1 MLWPAFAPW
10 MAPIRYLPAP
20 RWIGIV
26 LLLALSLLAGLRS
39 AAGTQLDSFTMD
51 EPWHVVAGTAYV
63 RGEGF
68 HLNPE
73 HPPLV
78 KLWVGAWM
86 PESFRLPPPAVLHE
100 KEQERDWVE
109 NVMFF
114 GNDARAAQA
123 RARLSLWTLHGSMLA
138 VLGLL
143 LWRAFGLAWAFG
155 TLLFLA
161 LEPTVGAHLPVVM
174 TDLPLALSLAIAAL
188 CVGLLATTWQWRWA
202 IGCGLAMGV
211 ALAAKHSALAGLAG
225 LGIGLA
231 VAALCGWRQGGRAIL
246 RRAMQLAVAALLAV
260 VLLWSM
266 YGLHF
271 HAGADGHDAFNRPIA
286 AKIDELTLPHWRNA
300 LAFADEHQLLPRA
313 YLWGLADT
321 VRTGVEG
328 RGIGMHQVWGKT
340 YYGNPP
346 WFSWPAILAS
356 KLPLA
361 LMALLLAALPLLVR
375 TRLPAS
381 ARWSLAAVVAACGFH
396 MIALMG
402 SEGIWGGVRHAL
414 PMLVGIAV
422 ISGGA
427 LGIAMQKR
435 SRPLLVGVAALYLL
449 AAGMTL
455 REPRLWEYH
464 NELVGGSENA
474 YRYFGNEG
482 LDLGQR
488 FHEVRAF
495 HDRVIAPTGEPMY
508 NDYWMGEE
516 QVRAAKLNFHRRV
529 ESLDDANVA
538 GHYRG
543 WFIHG
548 MTDTLPWPQ
557 WDWDPEVVFKDM
569 TLVARFGY
577 VGIWRGEMTRPQTRA
592 DSMFSKVSDYIYKEN
607 GNDWKLVSDRLEEV
621 VAQLPAKVD
630 AGVELGNAYLRQ
642 GRRIEAIA
650 AYRGLLTQ
658 TKVPVEPS
666 IAAQL
671 KAQIAAIEAAPK
683 GDVIAPMRNPW
694 LE

>member
-1 MLWPAFAPW
+1 MNS
-10 MAPIRYLPAP
+10 IRYLPAP

-26 LLLALSLLAGLRS
+26 LVLALALLATLRS
-39 AAGTQLDSFTMD
+39 AVGTRLDSFTVD

-86 PESFRLPPPAVLHE
+86 PATFRLPPTPDLQE
-100 KEQERDWVE
+100 KSQEREWVE
-109 NVMFF
+109 KTMFF
-114 GNDARAAQA
+114 GNDARAAQT
-123 RARLSLWTLHGSMLA
+123 RARLALWTLHGLMLA

-143 LWRAFGLAWAFG
+143 LWRAFGLAWAAG
-155 TLLFLA
+155 TLLFLV
-161 LEPTVGAHLPVVM
+161 LEPTVAAHLPVVM

-188 CVGLLATTWQWRWA
+188 CAGLLASTWRWSWA

-211 ALAAKHSALAGLAG
+211 ALASKHSALAGLGG
-225 LGIGLA
+225 LGIGL
-231 VAALCGWRQGGRAIL
+231 VIAALCGWRLGGKALI
-246 RRAMQLAVAALLAV
+246 RRALQLAVAASLAV
-260 VLLWSM
+260 AVLWSM
-266 YGLHF
+266 YGWHF
-271 HAGADGHDAFNRPIA
+271 HAGADGRDAFNRPVA

-300 LAFADEHQLLPRA
+300 IAFADHHRLLPRA

-361 LMALLLAALPLLVR
+361 LMALLLVALSLLAR
-375 TRLPAS
+375 TRLSPS
-381 ARWSLAAVVAACGFH
+381 ARWSLAAVVVACSFH
-396 MIALMG
+396 LTALMG

-414 PMLVGIAV
+414 PVLAGVGIV
-422 ISGGA
+422 GGGA

-435 SRPLLVGVAALYLL
+435 SRPLLWGVAALYLL

-464 NELVGGSENA
+464 NELAGGSANA

-488 FHEVRAF
+488 FYEIRAF
-495 HDRVIAPTGEPMY
+495 HDRVIAPSGEPLY
-508 NDYWMGEE
+508 IDYWMGE
-516 QVRAAKLNFHRRV
+516 QQIRAGKLNFHRRV
-529 ESLDDANVA
+529 ESLDDTNVA
-538 GHYRG
+538 GHYSG
-543 WFIHG
+543 YFVYP
-548 MTDTLPWPQ
+548 MMDTLPWPQ
-557 WDWDPEVVFKDM
+557 WDWDPQVVFKDM
-569 TLVARFGY
+569 TLVERSGI
-577 VGIWRGEMTRPQTRA
+577 VGIWHGEMTRPQTRA
-592 DSMFSKVSDYIYKEN
+592 GSMFSKVSDYIYKEN

-630 AGVELGNAYLRQ
+630 AGVELGNAYIRQ
-642 GRRIEAIA
+642 GKRAEAIV
-650 AYRGLLTQ
+650 AYRRLLTQ

-671 KAQIAAIEAAPK
+671 KAQIAAIETAPK
-683 GDVIAPMRNPW
+683 GATVAPMRNPW

>member
-1 MLWPAFAPW
+1 MT
-10 MAPIRYLPAP
+10 PIRYLPAP

-26 LLLALSLLAGLRS
+26 LVLALALLAGLRS

-86 PESFRLPPPAVLHE
+86 PESFRLPPPAVLQE

-114 GNDARAAQA
+114 GNDARAAQNSA
-123 RARLSLWTLHGSMLA
+123 RMSLWTLHGLMLA

-143 LWRAFGLAWAFG
+143 LWRAFGLAWASG

-188 CVGLLATTWQWRWA
+188 CAGLLATTWHWRWA
-202 IGCGLAMGV
+202 IACGMAMGV
-211 ALAAKHSALAGLAG
+211 ALASKHSALAGLGG
-225 LGIGLA
+225 LGIGL
-231 VAALCGWRQGGRAIL
+231 VIAALCGWRLGGKALI
-246 RRAMQLAVAALLAV
+246 RRAMQLAVAASLALAV
-260 VLLWSM
+260 LWSM

-271 HAGADGHDAFNRPIA
+271 HAAADGRDAFNRPIS

-300 LAFADEHQLLPRA
+300 LTFADEHQLLPRA

-361 LMALLLAALPLLVR
+361 LIALLLAALPLLVR
-375 TRLPAS
+375 THLPAS

-396 MIALMG
+396 LVALMG

-414 PMLVGIAV
+414 PMLAGVAV
-422 ISGGA
+422 IAGGA
-427 LGIAMQKR
+427 LGIAMQRR

-464 NELVGGSENA
+464 NELAGGSENA

-488 FHEVRAF
+488 FHEIRAF
-495 HDRVIAPTGEPMY
+495 HDRVIAPSGEPMY

-529 ESLDDANVA
+529 ESLDDSNVA

-543 WFIHG
+543 WFVYT

-569 TLVARFGY
+569 KLVARFGY
-577 VGIWRGEMTRPQTRA
+577 VGIWHGEMTRPQTRA
-592 DSMFSKVSDYIYKEN
+592 GSMFSKVSDYIYKEN

-621 VAQLPAKVD
+621 VVQLPANVG

-642 GRRIEAIA
+642 GKRAEAIV
-650 AYRGLLTQ
+650 AYRRLLTQ
-658 TKVPVEPS
+658 TKVPVEPT

-671 KAQIAAIEAAPK
+671 KAQIAAIEAASK
-683 GDVIAPMRNPW
+683 DATVAPMRNPW

>member
-1 MLWPAFAPW
+1 MDSPAFALP

-26 LLLALSLLAGLRS
+26 LLLALALLAGLRS
-39 AAGTQLDSFTMD
+39 SVGTRLDSFTVD

-86 PESFRLPPPAVLHE
+86 PESFSLPPPIVLKE

-109 NVMFF
+109 KTMFF
-114 GNDARAAQA
+114 GNDARAAQT
-123 RARLSLWTLHGSMLA
+123 RARLALWTLHGMMLA

-143 LWRAFGLAWAFG
+143 LWRAFGLAWASG

-188 CVGLLATTWQWRWA
+188 CAGLLATSWRWRWA
-202 IGCGLAMGV
+202 IACGLAMGV
-211 ALAAKHSALAGLAG
+211 ALASKHSALAGLGG

-231 VAALCGWRQGGRAIL
+231 IAALCGWRQGIGEIS
-246 RRAMQLAVAALLAV
+246 RRMARLAVAALLS
-260 VLLWSM
+260 VLMLWST

-271 HAGADGHDAFNRPIA
+271 HAGADGTDAFNRPIE

-300 LAFADEHQLLPRA
+300 IAFADEYRLLPRA

-346 WFSWPAILAS
+346 WFSWPAIIAS

-361 LMALLLAALPLLVR
+361 LMALLLGTLPLLVR
-375 TRLPAS
+375 TRLPPS

-396 MIALMG
+396 MVALMG

-422 ISGGA
+422 IAGGA

-435 SRPLLVGVAALYLL
+435 SRPLLAGVAALYLL

-464 NELVGGSENA
+464 NELAGGSANA

-488 FHEVRAF
+488 FHEIRAF
-495 HDRVIAPTGEPMY
+495 HDRVIAPSGEPLY
-508 NDYWMGEE
+508 IDYWMGE
-516 QVRAAKLNFHRRV
+516 QQIRAGKLNYRRRV
-529 ESLDDANVA
+529 ESLDDTNVA
-538 GHYRG
+538 GHYSG
-543 WFIHG
+543 YFVYP
-548 MTDTLPWPQ
+548 MMDTLPWPQ
-557 WDWDPEVVFKDM
+557 WDWDPQVVFKDM
-569 TLVARFGY
+569 KLVERFGI
-577 VGIWRGEMTRPQTRA
+577 VGIWHGEMTRPQTRA
-592 DSMFSKVSDYIYKEN
+592 GSMYSKVSDYIYKEN
-607 GNDWKLVSDRLEEV
+607 GDDWKLVSARLEEV
-621 VAQLPAKVD
+621 VTQLPAKVD
-630 AGVELGNAYLRQ
+630 AGVELGNAYIRQ
-642 GRRIEAIA
+642 GKRAEAIV
-650 AYRGLLTQ
+650 AYRRLLTQ
-658 TKVPVEPS
+658 TKVPVESS

-671 KAQIAAIEAAPK
+671 KAQIAAIETAPK
-683 GDVIAPMRNPW
+683 GATVAPMRNPW

>member
-1 MLWPAFAPW
+1 MKPP
-10 MAPIRYLPAP
+10 RYLPP
-20 RWIGIV
+20 PPWVGV
-26 LLLALSLLAGLRS
+26 VLLLLLALLAALRS
-39 AAGTQLDSFTMD
+39 AAGTQLDSFTVD

-86 PESFRLPPPAVLHE
+86 PDSFRLPHAPALKE
-100 KEQERDWVE
+100 KSQERDWVE
-109 NVMFF
+109 ETMFF
-114 GNDARAAQA
+114 GNDARAAQD
-123 RARLSLWTLHGSMLA
+123 RARLALWTLHGLMLA

-143 LWRAFGLAWAFG
+143 LWRAFGLAWAAG
-155 TLLFLA
+155 SLMFLA
-161 LEPTVGAHLPVVM
+161 LEPTVGAHMPVVM

-188 CVGLLATTWQWRWA
+188 CAGLLASTWRWPWA

-211 ALAAKHSALAGLAG
+211 ALASKHSALAGLGG
-225 LGIGLA
+225 LGIGL
-231 VAALCGWRQGGRAIL
+231 VLAALCGWRRGIGELL
-246 RRAMQLAVAALLAV
+246 RRGAQLVVAVLLSV
-260 VLLWSM
+260 LLLWSM

-271 HAGADGHDAFNRPIA
+271 HAGADGRDAFNRPIA
-286 AKIDELTLPHWRNA
+286 DKIEELKLPHWRNA
-300 LAFADEHQLLPRA
+300 IAFADHHRLLPRA

-328 RGIGMHQVWGKT
+328 RGIGMHQVWGKIH
-340 YYGNPP
+340 YGNPP
-346 WFSWPAILAS
+346 WFSWPAILTS

-361 LMALLLAALPLLVR
+361 LMGLLLLALPLLLR

-381 ARWSLAAVVAACGFH
+381 ARWSLAAVVVACGFH
-396 MIALMG
+396 LTALMG
-402 SEGIWGGVRHAL
+402 SEGIWGGIRHAL
-414 PMLVGIAV
+414 PVLVGVAIVA
-422 ISGGA
+422 GGA
-427 LGIAMQKR
+427 LGIAMQRR
-435 SRPLLVGVAALYLL
+435 SRPLLWGVAALYLL

-464 NELVGGSENA
+464 NELVGGSKDA

-495 HDRVIAPTGEPMY
+495 HDRVIAPSGEPMY
-508 NDYWMGEE
+508 IDYWMGEE
-516 QVRAAKLNFHRRV
+516 QVRAGKLHYRRRV
-529 ESLDDANVA
+529 ESLDDTNVA

-548 MTDTLPWPQ
+548 MADTLPWPQ
-557 WDWDPEVVFKDM
+557 WDWDPQVVFKDM
-569 TLVARFGY
+569 KLVARFGY
-577 VGIWRGEMTRPQTRA
+577 VGIWHGEMTRPQTRA
-592 DSMFSKVSDYIYKEN
+592 GSMFSKVGDYIYKD
-607 GNDWKLVSDRLEEV
+607 GGDDWKLVSDRLEEV
-621 VAQLPAKVD
+621 VAQLPAQVG

-642 GRRIEAIA
+642 GRRDEAIA
-650 AYRGLLTQ
+650 AYRALLAQ

-683 GDVIAPMRNPW
+683 GTTVEPMRNPW

>member
-1 MLWPAFAPW
+1 MDSPAFALP

-26 LLLALSLLAGLRS
+26 LLLALALLAGLRS
-39 AAGTQLDSFTMD
+39 SVGTRLDSFTVD
-51 EPWHVVAGTAYV
+51 EPWHVVAGTDYV

-86 PESFRLPPPAVLHE
+86 PETFRLPPPVVLKE

-109 NVMFF
+109 KTMFF
-114 GNDARAAQA
+114 GNDARAAQT
-123 RARLSLWTLHGSMLA
+123 RARLSLWTLHGLMLA

-143 LWRAFGLAWAFG
+143 LWRAFGLAWASG

-188 CVGLLATTWQWRWA
+188 CAGLLATTWHWRWA
-202 IGCGLAMGV
+202 IACGLAMGV
-211 ALAAKHSALAGLAG
+211 ALASKHSALAGLGG

-231 VAALCGWRQGGRAIL
+231 IAALCGWPQGVGEIGRRMA
-246 RRAMQLAVAALLAV
+246 QLAVAALLSLM
-260 VLLWSM
+260 LLWSM

-271 HAGADGHDAFNRPIA
+271 HAGADGTDAFNRPIE

-300 LAFADEHQLLPRA
+300 IAFADEYRLLPRA

-346 WFSWPAILAS
+346 WFSWPAIIAS

-361 LMALLLAALPLLVR
+361 LMALLLGTLPLLVR
-375 TRLPAS
+375 TRLPPS

-396 MIALMG
+396 MVALMG

-422 ISGGA
+422 IAGGA
-427 LGIAMQKR
+427 LGIAIQKR

-449 AAGMTL
+449 ATGMTL

-464 NELVGGSENA
+464 NELAGGSANA

-488 FHEVRAF
+488 FHEIHAF
-495 HDRVIAPTGEPMY
+495 HDRVIAPSGEPLY
-508 NDYWMGEE
+508 IDYWMGE
-516 QVRAAKLNFHRRV
+516 QQIRAGKLNYRRRV
-529 ESLDDANVA
+529 ESLDDTNVA
-538 GHYRG
+538 GHYSG
-543 WFIHG
+543 YFVYP
-548 MTDTLPWPQ
+548 MMDTLPWPQ
-557 WDWDPEVVFKDM
+557 WDWDPQVVFKDM
-569 TLVARFGY
+569 KLVERFGI
-577 VGIWRGEMTRPQTRA
+577 VGIWHGEMTRPQTRA
-592 DSMFSKVSDYIYKEN
+592 GSMYSKVSDYIYKEN
-607 GNDWKLVSDRLEEV
+607 GDDWKLVSARLEEV

-630 AGVELGNAYLRQ
+630 AGVELGNAYIRQ
-642 GRRIEAIA
+642 GRRAEAIL
-650 AYRGLLTQ
+650 AYRRLLTQ

-666 IAAQL
+666 IATQL
-671 KAQIAAIEAAPK
+671 KTQIAAIEAAPK
-683 GDVIAPMRNPW
+683 DATVAPMRNPW

>member
-1 MLWPAFAPW
+1 
-10 MAPIRYLPAP
+10 MATTSTRTLP
-20 RWIGIV
+20 RWLGFAI
-26 LLLALSLLAGLRS
+26 LFLLSLLAVWRS
-39 AAGTQLDSFTMD
+39 AAGTRLDSFTVD

-86 PESFRLPPPAVLHE
+86 PDSFRLPPTPALKE
-100 KEQERDWVE
+100 KSQERDWVE
-109 NVMFF
+109 ETMFF
-114 GNDARAAQA
+114 GNDARAAQD
-123 RARLSLWTLHGSMLA
+123 RARLSLWTLHGLMLL

-143 LWRAFGLAWAFG
+143 AWRAFGLAWAAG
-155 TLLFLA
+155 TLGFLA

-174 TDLPLALSLAIAAL
+174 TDLPLALTLAIAAL
-188 CVGLLATTWQWRWA
+188 CAGLLAATWRWPWA
-202 IGCGLAMGV
+202 IACGLAMGL
-211 ALAAKHSALAGLAG
+211 ALAAKHSALAGIGG
-225 LGIGLA
+225 LGVGL
-231 VAALCGWRQGGRAIL
+231 VIAALWGWRQGGRELL
-246 RRAMQLAVAALLAV
+246 RRMGQLVVAACLSVA
-260 VLLWSM
+260 LLWAM

-271 HAGADGHDAFNRPIA
+271 HAGADGRDAFNRPIA
-286 AKIDELTLPHWRNA
+286 AKIDELKLPHWKA
-300 LAFADEHQLLPRA
+300 AIAFADQHRLLPRA

-346 WFSWPAILAS
+346 WFSWPAIMAS

-361 LMALLLAALPLLVR
+361 LIALLLAALPLLMR

-396 MIALMG
+396 LVALMG

-414 PMLVGIAV
+414 PVLVGIAV
-422 ISGGA
+422 IAGGA

-435 SRPLLVGVAALYLL
+435 SRPLLVVVAALYLL

-464 NELVGGSENA
+464 NELAGGSKDG

-488 FHEVRAF
+488 FHEIRAF
-495 HDRVIAPTGEPMY
+495 HDRVIAPSGEPMY
-508 NDYWMGEE
+508 NNYWMGEE
-516 QVRAAKLNFHRRV
+516 QVRAAKLRLRKPV
-529 ESLDDANVA
+529 ESLADTNVA

-543 WFIHG
+543 WFVYP
-548 MTDTLPWPQ
+548 MTDTLAWPQ
-557 WDWDPEVVFKDM
+557 WDWDPRVVFKDM
-569 TLVARFGY
+569 KLVARFGF
-577 VGIWRGEMTRPQTRA
+577 VSIWHGELNRPQTRA
-592 DSMFSKVSDYIYKEN
+592 GALYSRVSDYIYKE
-607 GNDWKLVSDRLEEV
+607 GGSDWKLVSDRLEEV

-642 GRRIEAIA
+642 GKRREAIV

-658 TKVPVEPS
+658 RRVPVEPS

-671 KAQIAAIEAAPK
+671 KAQIAAIEAAPA
-683 GDVIAPMRNPW
+683 GVVVAPMRNPW

>member
-1 MLWPAFAPW
+1 MLSPAFAPW

-26 LLLALSLLAGLRS
+26 LLLGLSLLAALRS

-143 LWRAFGLAWAFG
+143 LWRAFGLAWACG

-188 CVGLLATTWQWRWA
+188 CAGLLATTWHWRWA

-225 LGIGLA
+225 LGIGL
-231 VAALCGWRQGGRAIL
+231 VIVALCGWRQGGRAIL
-246 RRAMQLAVAALLAV
+246 RRAVQLAVAASLALAV
-260 VLLWSM
+260 LWSM

-271 HAGADGHDAFNRPIA
+271 HAGADGRDAFNRPIA

-361 LMALLLAALPLLVR
+361 LIALLLAALPLLVR
-375 TRLPAS
+375 TRLPPS
-381 ARWSLAAVVAACGFH
+381 VRWSLAAVVAACGFH
-396 MIALMG
+396 LVALMG

-414 PMLVGIAV
+414 PVLVGLGIVA
-422 ISGGA
+422 GGA
-427 LGIAMQKR
+427 LGIAMQRR

-464 NELVGGSENA
+464 NELAGGSANA

-488 FHEVRAF
+488 FYEIRDF
-495 HDRVIAPTGEPMY
+495 HDRVIAPSGEPMY

-516 QVRAAKLNFHRRV
+516 QVRAAKLNFRRRV
-529 ESLDDANVA
+529 ESLDDTNVA

-543 WFIHG
+543 WFVYT

-557 WDWDPEVVFKDM
+557 WDWDPDVVFKDM
-569 TLVARFGY
+569 RLVARFGY
-577 VGIWRGEMTRPQTRA
+577 VGVWHGEMTRPQTRA
-592 DSMFSKVSDYIYKEN
+592 GSMFSRVSDYIYKEN
-607 GNDWKLVSDRLEEV
+607 GDDWKLVSDRLEEV

-642 GRRIEAIA
+642 GKREEAIA

-666 IAAQL
+666 IAGQL
-671 KAQIAAIEAAPK
+671 KAQIAAIETAPK
-683 GDVIAPMRNPW
+683 DATVAPMRNPW

>member
-1 MLWPAFAPW
+1 
-10 MAPIRYLPAP
+10 MATTSTRPLP
-20 RWIGIV
+20 RWLGFA
-26 LLLALSLLAGLRS
+26 LLLALSLCAVWRS
-39 AAGTQLDSFTMD
+39 ALGTRLDSFTVD

-86 PESFRLPPPAVLHE
+86 PESFRLPATPALQE
-100 KEQERDWVE
+100 KSQERDWVE
-109 NVMFF
+109 ETMFF
-114 GNDARAAQA
+114 GNDARAAQD
-123 RARLSLWTLHGSMLA
+123 RARLSLWALHGLMLL

-143 LWRAFGLAWAFG
+143 AWRAFGLAWAAG
-155 TLLFLA
+155 TLAFLA

-174 TDLPLALSLAIAAL
+174 TDLPLALALAIAAL
-188 CVGLLATTWQWRWA
+188 CAGLLATSWRWPWA
-202 IGCGLAMGV
+202 IACGLAMGV
-211 ALAAKHSALAGLAG
+211 ALAAKHSALAGVGG
-225 LGIGLA
+225 LGIGL
-231 VAALCGWRQGGRAIL
+231 VIAALWGWRRGVRELLL
-246 RRAMQLAVAALLAV
+246 RMAQLALAAALAVA
-260 VLLWSM
+260 LLWSM

-271 HAGADGHDAFNRPIA
+271 HAGADGRDAFNRPIA
-286 AKIDELTLPHWRNA
+286 AKIDELKLPHWRGA
-300 LAFADEHQLLPRA
+300 IAFADRHRLLPRA

-328 RGIGMHQVWGKT
+328 RGIGMHRVWGKT

-356 KLPLA
+356 KLPLG
-361 LMALLLAALPLLVR
+361 LIALLLAAVPLLVR
-375 TRLPAS
+375 TRLGPS

-396 MIALMG
+396 LVALMG

-414 PMLVGIAV
+414 PVLVGLAV
-422 ISGGA
+422 VGGGA
-427 LGIAMQKR
+427 LGLAWQRR
-435 SRPLLVGVAALYLL
+435 SRRVLAGVCALYLL

-464 NELVGGSENA
+464 NELAGGSANA

-495 HDRVIAPTGEPMY
+495 HDRVIAPSGEPMY
-508 NDYWMGEE
+508 NNYWMGEE
-516 QVRAAKLNFHRRV
+516 QVRAAKLRFRKPV
-529 ESLDDANVA
+529 ESLADTNVA

-543 WFIHG
+543 WFIYP
-548 MTDTLPWPQ
+548 MTDTLAWPQ
-557 WDWDPEVVFKDM
+557 WDWDPKVVFKDM
-569 TLVARFGY
+569 KLVARFGF
-577 VGIWRGEMTRPQTRA
+577 VSIWHGELNRPQTRA
-592 DSMFSKVSDYIYKEN
+592 GALFSRVSDYIYKEN
-607 GNDWKLVSDRLEEV
+607 GNDWKLVSARLEEV
-621 VAQLPAKVD
+621 VAKLPAKVD

-642 GRRIEAIA
+642 GKRDEAIV
-650 AYRGLLTQ
+650 AYRRLLTQ
-658 TKVPVEPS
+658 DKIPVEPS

-671 KAQIAAIEAAPK
+671 KAQIAAIEAAPE
-683 GDVIAPMRNPW
+683 GAVVAPMRNPW

>member
-1 MLWPAFAPW
+1 
-10 MAPIRYLPAP
+10 MATASTTRTLP
-20 RWIGIV
+20 RWLGLA
-26 LLLALSLLAGLRS
+26 LLLLLSLLAVWRS
-39 AAGTQLDSFTMD
+39 AAGTRLDSFTVD
-51 EPWHVVAGTAYV
+51 EPWHVVAGTAYA
-63 RGEGF
+63 RGDGF

-73 HPPLV
+73 HPPLT

-86 PESFRLPPPAVLHE
+86 PDTFRLPPAVVLKE

-114 GNDARAAQA
+114 GNDARAAQD
-123 RARLSLWTLHGSMLA
+123 RARLVLWTLHGLMLLM
-138 VLGLL
+138 LGLL
-143 LWRAFGLAWAFG
+143 AWRAFGLAWAAG
-155 TLLFLA
+155 TLAFLA

-174 TDLPLALSLAIAAL
+174 TDLPLALALAIAAL
-188 CVGLLATTWQWRWA
+188 CAGLLAATWRWPWA
-202 IGCGLAMGV
+202 VACGLAMGV
-211 ALAAKHSALAGLAG
+211 ALAAKHSALAGLGG
-225 LGIGLA
+225 LGVGL
-231 VAALCGWRQGGRAIL
+231 VIAALCGWRLGGKAIL
-246 RRAMQLAVAALLAV
+246 RRMAQLALVAALAVA
-260 VLLWSM
+260 LLWSM

-271 HAGADGHDAFNRPIA
+271 HAGADGRDAFNRPIA
-286 AKIDELTLPHWRNA
+286 AKIDELKLPRWKGA
-300 LAFADEHQLLPRA
+300 IAFADQHRLLPRA

-328 RGIGMHQVWGKT
+328 RGIGMHQVWGRIH
-340 YYGNPP
+340 YGNPP

-361 LMALLLAALPLLVR
+361 LMALLLATLPLLVR

-396 MIALMG
+396 LAALMG

-414 PMLVGIAV
+414 PMLVGLGVVA
-422 ISGGA
+422 GGA
-427 LGIAMQKR
+427 LGIAWQRR
-435 SRPLLVGVAALYLL
+435 SRPLLVGVCALYLL
-449 AAGMTL
+449 AAAMTL

-464 NELVGGSENA
+464 NELVGGSANA

-488 FHEVRAF
+488 FHELRAF
-495 HDRVIAPTGEPMY
+495 HDRVIAPSGEPMY
-508 NDYWMGEE
+508 NDYWVGEE
-516 QVRAAKLNFHRRV
+516 QMRAARLNYRRRV
-529 ESLDDANVA
+529 ESLDDTNVA

-543 WFIHG
+543 WFVYP

-557 WDWDPEVVFKDM
+557 WDWDPKVVFKDM
-569 TLVARFGY
+569 RLVARFGFMA
-577 VGIWRGEMTRPQTRA
+577 IWHGEMRRPQTRA
-592 DSMFSKVSDYIYKEN
+592 GSLYGKVKDYIYKEN
-607 GNDWKLVSDRLEEV
+607 GKDWKLVSDRLEEV

-642 GRRIEAIA
+642 GRRAEAIV

-683 GDVIAPMRNPW
+683 DATVAPMRNPW

>member
-1 MLWPAFAPW
+1 
-10 MAPIRYLPAP
+10 MATASTRTLP
-20 RWIGIV
+20 RWLGFT
-26 LLLALSLLAGLRS
+26 LLLALALFAVWRS
-39 AAGTQLDSFTMD
+39 AVGTRLDSFTVD
-51 EPWHVVAGTAYV
+51 EPWHVVAGTAYA

-86 PESFRLPPPAVLHE
+86 PDTFRLPPTPALQE
-100 KEQERDWVE
+100 KSQERDWVE
-109 NVMFF
+109 ETMFF
-114 GNDARAAQA
+114 GNDARAAQD
-123 RARLSLWTLHGSMLA
+123 RARLSLWTLHGLMLL

-143 LWRAFGLAWAFG
+143 AWRAFGLAWAAG
-155 TLLFLA
+155 TLAFLA

-174 TDLPLALSLAIAAL
+174 TDLPLALTLAIAAL
-188 CVGLLATTWQWRWA
+188 SAGLLAATWRWPWA
-202 IGCGLAMGV
+202 VACGLSMGV
-211 ALAAKHSALAGLAG
+211 ALAAKHSALAGIGG
-225 LGIGLA
+225 LGIGLV
-231 VAALCGWRQGGRAIL
+231 VAALWGWRQGRGELVQRMA
-246 RRAMQLAVAALLAV
+246 QLALAAALAIA
-260 VLLWSM
+260 LLWSM

-271 HAGADGHDAFNRPIA
+271 HAGADGRDAFNRPIA
-286 AKIDELTLPHWRNA
+286 DKIDELKLPHWKGA
-300 LAFADEHQLLPRA
+300 IAFADEYRLLPRA

-356 KLPLA
+356 KLPLG
-361 LMALLLAALPLLVR
+361 LIALLLAALPLLVR
-375 TRLPAS
+375 TRLTPS
-381 ARWSLAAVVAACGFH
+381 TRWALAAVVAACGFH
-396 MIALMG
+396 LVALVG
-402 SEGIWGGVRHAL
+402 SDGIWGGVRHAL
-414 PMLVGIAV
+414 PVLVGLGIVA
-422 ISGGA
+422 GGA
-427 LGIAMQKR
+427 LGIAWQKR
-435 SRPLLVGVAALYLL
+435 SRALFAGVAALYLL

-464 NELVGGSENA
+464 NELAGGSKDG

-488 FHEVRAF
+488 FHEIRAF
-495 HDRVIAPTGEPMY
+495 HDRVIAPSGEPVY
-508 NDYWMGEE
+508 NNYWMGEE
-516 QVRAAKLNFHRRV
+516 QVRAAKLRFRKPV
-529 ESLDDANVA
+529 ESLEDTNVA

-543 WFIHG
+543 WFIYP
-548 MTDTLPWPQ
+548 MTDTLAWPQ
-557 WDWDPEVVFKDM
+557 WDWDPKVVFKDM
-569 TLVARFGY
+569 KLVARFGF
-577 VGIWRGEMTRPQTRA
+577 VSIWHGELNRPQTRA
-592 DSMFSKVSDYIYKEN
+592 GALFSRVSDYIYKEN
-607 GNDWKLVSDRLEEV
+607 GKDWKLVSDRLEEV

-642 GRRIEAIA
+642 GKRREAIA

-658 TKVPVEPS
+658 DKVPVEPS

-671 KAQIAAIEAAPK
+671 KAQIAKIEAAPE
-683 GDVIAPMRNPW
+683 GAVIAPMRNPW

>member
-1 MLWPAFAPW
+1 MESLRLRSP
-10 MAPIRYLPAP
+10 P
-20 RWIGIV
+20 RWLGFA
-26 LLLALSLLAGLRS
+26 LLLLLSLLAVWRS
-39 AAGTQLDSFTMD
+39 AAGTRLDSFTVD
-51 EPWHVVAGTAYV
+51 EPWHVVAGTAYA

-86 PESFRLPPPAVLHE
+86 PDTFRLPATPALQE
-100 KEQERDWVE
+100 KSQERDWVE
-109 NVMFF
+109 ETMFF
-114 GNDARAAQA
+114 GNDARAAQD
-123 RARLSLWTLHGSMLA
+123 RARVSLWTLHGLMLL

-143 LWRAFGLAWAFG
+143 AWRAFGLAWAAG
-155 TLLFLA
+155 TLAFLA

-174 TDLPLALSLAIAAL
+174 TDLPLALTLAIAAL
-188 CVGLLATTWQWRWA
+188 CAGLLAATWRWPWA
-202 IGCGLAMGV
+202 VGCGLAMGV
-211 ALAAKHSALAGLAG
+211 ALAAKHSALAGIGG
-225 LGIGLA
+225 LGIGLV
-231 VAALCGWRQGGRAIL
+231 VAALWGWRQGRGELVQRMA
-246 RRAMQLAVAALLAV
+246 QLALAAVLAIA
-260 VLLWSM
+260 LLWSM

-271 HAGADGHDAFNRPIA
+271 HAGADGRDAFNRPIA
-286 AKIDELTLPHWRNA
+286 DKIDELKLPHWKGA
-300 LAFADEHQLLPRA
+300 IAFADEYRLLPRA

-340 YYGNPP
+340 YYGTPP

-361 LMALLLAALPLLVR
+361 LIALLLAALPLLAR

-396 MIALMG
+396 MVALMG
-402 SEGIWGGVRHAL
+402 SDGIWGGVRHAL
-414 PMLVGIAV
+414 PMLAGIAV
-422 ISGGA
+422 IAGGA

-435 SRPLLVGVAALYLL
+435 SRPLLLVVAALYLL

-464 NELVGGSENA
+464 NELVGGSKDG

-488 FHEVRAF
+488 FHEIRAF
-495 HDRVIAPTGEPMY
+495 HDRVIAPSGEPVY
-508 NDYWMGEE
+508 NNYWMGEE
-516 QVRAAKLNFHRRV
+516 QVRAAKLRFRKPV
-529 ESLDDANVA
+529 ESLDDTNVA

-543 WFIHG
+543 WFIYP
-548 MTDTLPWPQ
+548 MTDTLAWPQ
-557 WDWDPEVVFKDM
+557 WDWDPQVVFKDM
-569 TLVARFGY
+569 KLVARFGF
-577 VGIWRGEMTRPQTRA
+577 VSIWHGELNRPQTRA
-592 DSMFSKVSDYIYKEN
+592 GALFSRVSDYIYKEN
-607 GNDWKLVSDRLEEV
+607 GSDWKLVSDRLEEV

-642 GRRIEAIA
+642 GRRGEAIV

-671 KAQIAAIEAAPK
+671 KAQIAAIETAPK
-683 GDVIAPMRNPW
+683 GAVIAPMRNPW

>member
-1 MLWPAFAPW
+1 MKSLRLRSPLRWLGFA
-10 MAPIRYLPAP
+10 
-20 RWIGIV
+20 
-26 LLLALSLLAGLRS
+26 LLLLLSLLAVWRS
-39 AAGTQLDSFTMD
+39 AAGTRLDSFTVD
-51 EPWHVVAGTAYV
+51 EPWHVVAGTAYA

-86 PESFRLPPPAVLHE
+86 PDTFRLPATPALQE
-100 KEQERDWVE
+100 KSQERDWVE
-109 NVMFF
+109 ETMFF
-114 GNDARAAQA
+114 GNDARAAQD
-123 RARLSLWTLHGSMLA
+123 RARVSLWTLHGLMLL

-143 LWRAFGLAWAFG
+143 AWRAFGLAWAAG
-155 TLLFLA
+155 TLAFLA

-174 TDLPLALSLAIAAL
+174 TDLPLALTLAIAAL
-188 CVGLLATTWQWRWA
+188 SAGLLAATWRWPWA
-202 IGCGLAMGV
+202 VACGLSMGV
-211 ALAAKHSALAGLAG
+211 ALAAKHSALAGIGG
-225 LGIGLA
+225 LGIGL
-231 VAALCGWRQGGRAIL
+231 VLAALWGLRQGRGELVQRMA
-246 RRAMQLAVAALLAV
+246 QLALAAVLAIA
-260 VLLWSM
+260 LLWSM

-271 HAGADGHDAFNRPIA
+271 HAGADGRDAFNRPIA
-286 AKIDELTLPHWRNA
+286 DKIDELKLPHWKGA
-300 LAFADEHQLLPRA
+300 IAFADEYRLLPRA

-340 YYGNPP
+340 YYGTPP

-361 LMALLLAALPLLVR
+361 LIALLLAALPLLVR
-375 TRLPAS
+375 TRLTPS
-381 ARWSLAAVVAACGFH
+381 TRWALAAVVAACGFH
-396 MIALMG
+396 LVALVG
-402 SEGIWGGVRHAL
+402 SDGIWGGVRHAL
-414 PMLVGIAV
+414 PVLVGLGIVA
-422 ISGGA
+422 GGA
-427 LGIAMQKR
+427 LGIAWQKR
-435 SRPLLVGVAALYLL
+435 SRALFAGVAALYLL

-464 NELVGGSENA
+464 NELAGGSKDG

-488 FHEVRAF
+488 FHEIRAF
-495 HDRVIAPTGEPMY
+495 HNRVIAPSGEPVY
-508 NDYWMGEE
+508 NNYWMGEE
-516 QVRAAKLNFHRRV
+516 QVRAAKLRFRKPV
-529 ESLDDANVA
+529 ESLEDTNVA

-543 WFIHG
+543 WFIYP
-548 MTDTLPWPQ
+548 MTDTLAWPQ
-557 WDWDPEVVFKDM
+557 WDWDPKVVFKDM
-569 TLVARFGY
+569 KLVARFGF
-577 VGIWRGEMTRPQTRA
+577 VSIWHGELNRPQTRA
-592 DSMFSKVSDYIYKEN
+592 GALFSRVSDYIYKEN
-607 GNDWKLVSDRLEEV
+607 GKDWKLVSDRLEEV

-642 GRRIEAIA
+642 GKRREAIA

-658 TKVPVEPS
+658 DKVPVEPS

-671 KAQIAAIEAAPK
+671 KAQIAKIEAAPE
-683 GDVIAPMRNPW
+683 GAVIAPMRNPW

>member
-1 MLWPAFAPW
+1 MNS
-10 MAPIRYLPAP
+10 IRYLPAP

-26 LLLALSLLAGLRS
+26 LVLALALLATLRS
-39 AAGTQLDSFTMD
+39 AVGTRLDSFTVD

-86 PESFRLPPPAVLHE
+86 PATFRLPPTPDLQE
-100 KEQERDWVE
+100 KSQEREWVE
-109 NVMFF
+109 KTMFF
-114 GNDARAAQA
+114 GNDARAAQT
-123 RARLSLWTLHGSMLA
+123 RARLALWTLHGLMLA

-143 LWRAFGLAWAFG
+143 LWRAFGLAWAAG

-161 LEPTVGAHLPVVM
+161 LEPTVAAHLPVVM

-188 CVGLLATTWQWRWA
+188 CAGLLASTWRWSWA

-211 ALAAKHSALAGLAG
+211 ALASKHSALAGLGG
-225 LGIGLA
+225 LGIGL
-231 VAALCGWRQGGRAIL
+231 VIAALCGWRLGGKALI
-246 RRAMQLAVAALLAV
+246 RRALQLAVAASLAV
-260 VLLWSM
+260 AVLWSM
-266 YGLHF
+266 YGWHF
-271 HAGADGHDAFNRPIA
+271 HAGADGRDAFNRPVA

-300 LAFADEHQLLPRA
+300 IAFADHHRLLPRA

-361 LMALLLAALPLLVR
+361 LMALLLVALSLLAR
-375 TRLPAS
+375 TRLSPS
-381 ARWSLAAVVAACGFH
+381 ARWSLAAVVVACSFH
-396 MIALMG
+396 LTALMG

-414 PMLVGIAV
+414 PVLAGVGIV
-422 ISGGA
+422 GGGA

-435 SRPLLVGVAALYLL
+435 SRPLLWGVAALYLL

-464 NELVGGSENA
+464 NELAGGSANA

-488 FHEVRAF
+488 FYEIRAF
-495 HDRVIAPTGEPMY
+495 HDRVIAPSGEPLY
-508 NDYWMGEE
+508 IDYWMGE
-516 QVRAAKLNFHRRV
+516 QQIRAGKLNFHRRV
-529 ESLDDANVA
+529 ESLDDTNVA
-538 GHYRG
+538 GHYSG
-543 WFIHG
+543 YFVYP
-548 MTDTLPWPQ
+548 MMDTLPWPQ
-557 WDWDPEVVFKDM
+557 WDWDPQVVFKDM
-569 TLVARFGY
+569 TLVERSGI
-577 VGIWRGEMTRPQTRA
+577 VGIWHGEMTRPQTRA
-592 DSMFSKVSDYIYKEN
+592 GSMFSKVSDYIYKEN

-630 AGVELGNAYLRQ
+630 AGVELGNAYIRQ
-642 GRRIEAIA
+642 GKRAEAIV
-650 AYRGLLTQ
+650 AYRRLLTQ

-671 KAQIAAIEAAPK
+671 KAQIAAIETAPK
-683 GDVIAPMRNPW
+683 GATVAPMRNPW

>member
-1 MLWPAFAPW
+1 

-26 LLLALSLLAGLRS
+26 LLLTLALLAGLRS
-39 AAGTQLDSFTMD
+39 SVGTRLDSFTVD

-86 PESFRLPPPAVLHE
+86 PETFHLPPTPDLRE
-100 KEQERDWVE
+100 KSQEREWVE
-109 NVMFF
+109 KTMFF
-114 GNDARAAQA
+114 GNDPRAVQV
-123 RARLSLWTLHGSMLA
+123 RARISLWTLHCLMLA

-143 LWRAFGLAWAFG
+143 VWRAFGLAWATG
-155 TLLFLA
+155 TLVFLA

-188 CVGLLATTWQWRWA
+188 CAGLLASTWHWRWA
-202 IGCGLAMGV
+202 IACGLAMGV
-211 ALAAKHSALAGLAG
+211 ALASKHSALAGLGG
-225 LGIGLA
+225 LGIGL
-231 VAALCGWRQGGRAIL
+231 VIAACCGWRQGGMALI
-246 RRAMQLAVAALLAV
+246 RRAMQLSVVALLAV
-260 VLLWSM
+260 VVLWSM

-271 HAGADGHDAFNRPIA
+271 HAGADGGDAFNRPIA
-286 AKIDELTLPHWRNA
+286 DKIDELKLPHWRNA
-300 LAFADEHQLLPRA
+300 IAFADEHQLLPRA

-346 WFSWPAILAS
+346 WFSWPAIIAS

-375 TRLPAS
+375 TRLPPS
-381 ARWSLAAVVAACGFH
+381 ARWSLAAVVAACGFP
-396 MIALMG
+396 MVALMG

-414 PMLVGIAV
+414 PVLVGMAIVA
-422 ISGGA
+422 GGA
-427 LGIAMQKR
+427 LGIAMQQR
-435 SRPLLVGVAALYLL
+435 SRPLLIGVAALYLL

-464 NELVGGSENA
+464 NELAGGSKNA

-488 FHEVRAF
+488 FHEIRGF
-495 HDRVIAPTGEPMY
+495 HDRVIAPSGEPLY
-508 NDYWMGEE
+508 IDYWMGE
-516 QVRAAKLNFHRRV
+516 QQIRAGKLNFRRRV
-529 ESLDDANVA
+529 ESLDDTNVA

-543 WFIHG
+543 YFVYP
-548 MTDTLPWPQ
+548 MMDTLPWPQ
-557 WDWDPEVVFKDM
+557 WDWDPQVVFKDM
-569 TLVARFGY
+569 TLVERFGI
-577 VGIWRGEMTRPQTRA
+577 VGIWHGEMTRPQTRA
-592 DSMFSKVSDYIYKEN
+592 GSMFSKVSDYIYKEN
-607 GNDWKLVSDRLEEV
+607 GDDWKLVSDRLEEV

-642 GRRIEAIA
+642 GRRAEAIA
-650 AYRGLLTQ
+650 AYRRLLTQ
-658 TKVPVEPS
+658 TKVPVEPG

-683 GDVIAPMRNPW
+683 DATVAPMRNPW

>member
-1 MLWPAFAPW
+1 
-10 MAPIRYLPAP
+10 MAPASTRTLP
-20 RWIGIV
+20 RWLGFA
-26 LLLALSLLAGLRS
+26 LLLVLALCAVGRS
-39 AAGTQLDSFTMD
+39 AIGTRLDSFTVD
-51 EPWHVVAGTAYV
+51 EPWHVVAGTAYA

-86 PESFRLPPPAVLHE
+86 SDTFRLPATPALQE
-100 KEQERDWVE
+100 KSQERDWVE
-109 NVMFF
+109 ETMFF
-114 GNDARAAQA
+114 GNDARAAQDHA
-123 RARLSLWTLHGSMLA
+123 RVSLWTLHGLMLL

-143 LWRAFGLAWAFG
+143 AWRAFGLAWAAG
-155 TLLFLA
+155 TLSFLA

-174 TDLPLALSLAIAAL
+174 TDLPLALTLAIASL
-188 CVGLLATTWQWRWA
+188 CAGLLAATWRWPWA
-202 IGCGLAMGV
+202 IACGLAMGL
-211 ALAAKHSALAGLAG
+211 ALAAKHSALAGIGG
-225 LGIGLA
+225 LGIGL
-231 VAALCGWRQGGRAIL
+231 VIAALWGSRQGRGELVQRMA
-246 RRAMQLAVAALLAV
+246 QLALAAVLAIA
-260 VLLWSM
+260 LLWSM
-266 YGLHF
+266 YGMHF
-271 HAGADGHDAFNRPIA
+271 HAGADGRDAFNRPIA
-286 AKIDELTLPHWRNA
+286 DKIDELKLPHWKGA
-300 LAFADEHQLLPRA
+300 IAFADEYRLLPRA

-340 YYGNPP
+340 YYGTPP

-361 LMALLLAALPLLVR
+361 LIALLLAALPLLVR

-396 MIALMG
+396 LVALMG
-402 SEGIWGGVRHAL
+402 SDGIWGGVRHAL
-414 PMLVGIAV
+414 PVLAGIAV
-422 ISGGA
+422 IAGGA

-435 SRPLLVGVAALYLL
+435 SRPLLLVVAALYLL

-464 NELVGGSENA
+464 NELAGGSTTA

-488 FHEVRAF
+488 FHEIRAF
-495 HDRVIAPTGEPMY
+495 HDRVIAPSGEPVY
-508 NDYWMGEE
+508 NSYWMGEE
-516 QVRAAKLNFHRRV
+516 QVRAARLRFRKPV
-529 ESLDDANVA
+529 ESLADTNVA

-543 WFIHG
+543 WFIYP
-548 MTDTLPWPQ
+548 MTDTLAWPQ
-557 WDWDPEVVFKDM
+557 WDWDPKVVFKDM
-569 TLVARFGY
+569 KLVARFGY
-577 VGIWRGEMTRPQTRA
+577 VSIWRGELNRPQTRA
-592 DSMFSKVSDYIYKEN
+592 GALFSRVSDYIYKEN
-607 GNDWKLVSDRLEEV
+607 GDDWKLVSDRLEEV

-642 GRRIEAIA
+642 GKRREAIV

-658 TKVPVEPS
+658 DKVPVEPS

-671 KAQIAAIEAAPK
+671 KAQIAKIEAAPE
-683 GDVIAPMRNPW
+683 GAVIAPMRNPW

>member
-1 MLWPAFAPW
+1 
-10 MAPIRYLPAP
+10 MATTSTRTLP
-20 RWIGIV
+20 RWLGV
-26 LLLALSLLAGLRS
+26 ALLLALALCAVWRS
-39 AAGTQLDSFTMD
+39 ALGTRLDSFTVD
-51 EPWHVVAGTAYV
+51 EPWHVVAGAAYV

-86 PESFRLPPPAVLHE
+86 PETFRLPATPALHE
-100 KEQERDWVE
+100 KSQERDWVE
-109 NVMFF
+109 ETMFF
-114 GNDARAAQA
+114 GNDARAAQD
-123 RARLSLWTLHGSMLA
+123 RARLSLWTLHGLMLL

-143 LWRAFGLAWAFG
+143 AWRAFGLAWAAG
-155 TLLFLA
+155 TLAFLA

-174 TDLPLALSLAIAAL
+174 TDLPLALTLAIAAL
-188 CVGLLATTWQWRWA
+188 CAGLLAATWRWPWA
-202 IGCGLAMGV
+202 VACGLAMGV
-211 ALAAKHSALAGLAG
+211 ALTAKHSALAGLGG
-225 LGIGLA
+225 LGIGLL
-231 VAALCGWRQGGRAIL
+231 VAALWGWRQGSRKVLQRFAQL
-246 RRAMQLAVAALLAV
+246 ALAAALAVA
-260 VLLWSM
+260 LLWSM

-271 HAGADGHDAFNRPIA
+271 HAGADGRDGFNRPIA
-286 AKIDELTLPHWRNA
+286 GKIDELKLPHWKGA
-300 LAFADEHQLLPRA
+300 IAFADAYRLLPRA

-346 WFSWPAILAS
+346 WFSWPAIVAS
-356 KLPLA
+356 KLPLG
-361 LMALLLAALPLLVR
+361 LIALLLAALPLLVR
-375 TRLPAS
+375 ARLTPS

-396 MIALMG
+396 LVALMG

-414 PMLVGIAV
+414 PVLVGIAV
-422 ISGGA
+422 IAGGA

-435 SRPLLVGVAALYLL
+435 SRPLLVIVAALYLL

-464 NELVGGSENA
+464 NELVGGSSGA

-488 FHEVRAF
+488 FHEIRAF
-495 HDRVIAPTGEPMY
+495 HDRVIAPSGEPMY
-508 NDYWMGEE
+508 NNYWMGEE
-516 QVRAAKLNFHRRV
+516 QVRAAKLRFRKPV
-529 ESLDDANVA
+529 ESLADTNVA

-543 WFIHG
+543 WFIYP
-548 MTDTLPWPQ
+548 MTDTLAWPQ
-557 WDWDPEVVFKDM
+557 WDWDPQVVFKDM
-569 TLVARFGY
+569 KLVARFGF
-577 VGIWRGEMTRPQTRA
+577 VSIWHGELNRPQTRA
-592 DSMFSKVSDYIYKEN
+592 GALFSRVSDYIYKEG

-642 GRRIEAIA
+642 GKQREAIV
-650 AYRGLLTQ
+650 AYRRLLTQ
-658 TKVPVEPS
+658 DKIPVEPS

-671 KAQIAAIEAAPK
+671 KAQIAKIESAPE
-683 GDVIAPMRNPW
+683 GATIAPMRNPW